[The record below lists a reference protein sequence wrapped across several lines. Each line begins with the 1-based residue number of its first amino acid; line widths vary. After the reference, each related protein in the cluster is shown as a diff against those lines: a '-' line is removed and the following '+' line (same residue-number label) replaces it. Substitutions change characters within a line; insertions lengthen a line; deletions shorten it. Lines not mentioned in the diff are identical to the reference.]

1 MNTNKLILI
10 ASFVAL
16 VGCAKDADYT
26 QHRVKQR
33 NCREV
38 AVNVQIQDAMGK
50 DIPKYNLTLHGNMG
64 KEVFRVKGNAF
75 SSLVCTSDSVVVHIQ
90 TDVPAQFV
98 VTIKEGDQVVAKK
111 ANSCPS
117 TEYKIKKQY

>member
-38 AVNVQIQDAMGK
+38 AVNVQIQDA
-50 DIPKYNLTLHGNMG
+50 MG